1 MPENKKKG
9 LLAKLKAKNRKNKLA
24 KAGLKE
30 SDLYNKKT
38 AGSSKFKKEANTE
51 VFKNGGKTKK
61 AKRAG
66 KKVIRKIKRGK
77 DVQTQSAK
85 DIMAKVVGRT
95 QDPVKGGS
103 GTIKK
108 TTTAQKISGKTQS
121 VLSTRAKGK
130 LSSVNKAVKKELGY
144 SKGGFIQYD

>member
-1 MPENKKKG
+1 MPDKKKNKI
-9 LLAKLKAKNRKNKLA
+9 AKAIDKYKAKRATKKIAKIQSSGPKDKLDA
-24 KAGLKE
+24 QGKII
-30 SDLYNKKT
+30 
-38 AGSSKFKKEANTE
+38 
-51 VFKNGGKTKK
+51 FKNGGKTKTERK
-61 AKRAG
+61 VKKAG
-66 KKVIRKIKRGK
+66 KKTIRKINRGK

-85 DIMAKVVGRT
+85 DIMAKVVRRT

-108 TTTAQKISGKTQS
+108 TTPTQKARSKAQS